1 VNANVAGASP
11 VFETKTG
18 TLQPPNWRNPAL
30 ASQGTIILTGE
41 SQKQYQFNI
50 YDRSTTFKEAGALYV
65 MSKINSNGN
74 YELIYIGQTG
84 DLSVRP
90 LNHHKTACFD
100 KHKAD
105 KLLIKAENNEKTR
118 LAIETDL
125 IRNYSPPCNG

>member
-1 VNANVAGASP
+1 MAS
-11 VFETKTG
+11 
-18 TLQPPNWRNPAL
+18 L
-30 ASQGTIILTGE
+30 GTITLTGE
-41 SQKQYQFNI
+41 SRTQYQFNI

-65 MSKINSNGN
+65 MSKINSKGN

-84 DLSVRP
+84 NLSDRP

-105 KLLIKAENNEKTR
+105 KLLIRAEGSEKTR

-125 IRNYSPPCNG
+125 IKSYSPPSNG